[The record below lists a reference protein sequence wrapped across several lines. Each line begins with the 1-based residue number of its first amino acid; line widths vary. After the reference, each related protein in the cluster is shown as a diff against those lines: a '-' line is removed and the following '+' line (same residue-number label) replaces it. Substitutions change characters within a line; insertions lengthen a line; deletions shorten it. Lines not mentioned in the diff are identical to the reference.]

1 MAPLE
6 TSKGV
11 NGTSGFDIRGG
22 SDWLRDAPGTARAVE
37 AGTVFRAELRQRP
50 PAAVPQGLRSVGPT
64 GGPAAS
70 LGAAVNDLLGRDE
83 FKPLRISVNRGRPLG
98 EESWMWSTARRLGLQ
113 FTLRSPGRPR
123 RKRQNQMSRY
133 SRT

>member
-1 MAPLE
+1 L
-6 TSKGV
+6 
-11 NGTSGFDIRGG
+11 TSGAGLIGFGTRPGPREPSRRGPSSALNCG
-22 SDWLRDAPGTARAVE
+22 NGRRRL
-37 AGTVFRAELRQRP
+37 FRKDFVLSAWPVDRP
-50 PAAVPQGLRSVGPT
+50 RRWA
-64 GGPAAS
+64 
-70 LGAAVNDLLGRDE
+70 AAVNDLLGRDE